1 MPKFEPTTI
10 LDILTLPYD
19 AKHVLAH
26 KALLHQTDEVQIN
39 VYILDPGGRIPA
51 HRHSMSWDISFVI
64 EGEIEARFTE
74 GGTVRTVRC
83 GKQAVNLVPPGVV
96 HEIANASMVQPARL
110 LLIQSPSRNFD
121 FVKCEPQPPA

>member
-110 LLIQSPSRNFD
+110 LLIQSPSRN
-121 FVKCEPQPPA
+121 